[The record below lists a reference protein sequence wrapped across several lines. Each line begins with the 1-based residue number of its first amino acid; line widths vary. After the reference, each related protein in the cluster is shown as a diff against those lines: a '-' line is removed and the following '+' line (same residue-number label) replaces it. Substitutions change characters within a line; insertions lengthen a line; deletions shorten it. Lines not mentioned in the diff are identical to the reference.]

1 MSNLFYFCGNL
12 KGKSAVITLSLSAY
26 GRKIKESA
34 DSRKKLLFCGRF
46 LPWNLNRRPMTA
58 EIKPD
63 LPQMLY
69 RRPMTAEIKPD
80 LPQMLYR
87 RPMTAKI
94 RPGLP
99 QASHRY
105 PMTARMKHDYSKGNI
120 ISQGFAG
127 VSVLNDGVVLSGTFL
142 ADLRQSFRA

>member
-46 LPWNLNRRPMTA
+46 LPWNLN
-58 EIKPD
+58 
-63 LPQMLY
+63 